1 MLLEPNP
8 QRDELEE
15 PIRNK
20 TAAHRPMEDKIE
32 PRTSVKEKSGVV
44 IRGVTFYKAE
54 EEGYVDEEE
63 DAPIKRKEKSS

>member
-1 MLLEPNP
+1 MQLKLNP

-20 TAAHRPMEDKIE
+20 TAAHRPVGDKMEPK
-32 PRTSVKEKSGVV
+32 TSVKEKSSMV

-54 EEGYVDEEE
+54 EEGYIKEEE
-63 DAPIKRKEKSS
+63 DAIFKRKEKSR